1 MALLKTKFIEDNAVN
16 DLKMRLRNNLPLR
29 ARNAGDTAD
38 VDILKITTSDIIEMQ
53 REMSMGTQKITD
65 VVDPTAPQDAATK
78 QYVDSAVAGISDPK
92 DAARVATTA
101 ALPASTYDN
110 GTGGVGAT
118 LTADAN
124 GALPAIDSVGLS
136 VSDRILVKDQAA
148 GLENGLYVVTDLGDA
163 GSPWIL
169 TRADDADNSGDASS
183 AVTQGMFVPVA
194 EGTTNGS
201 LGFILT
207 TPDPIVLGTTALSFT
222 QFGEVIQAGQGLTK
236 TGTTLSVDAG
246 DGLGF
251 SGNALV
257 VLVDDDLVD
266 GTTKILGG
274 GEVAGAKRFE
284 EGFTLTGTDI
294 TNGYVDLSKVASRNS
309 VIFIPRFGLKQKEN
323 VDFTVSYTGG
333 AGGKTRVTFAG
344 DMATIL
350 EAGDI
355 IDINFDSL
363 DY

>member
-1 MALLKTKFIEDNAVN
+1 MALLKTKFISDNAVN

-29 ARNAGDTAD
+29 SRNAAGTAD
-38 VDILKITTSDIIEMQ
+38 VEILKVTNSDLIQML
-53 REMSMGTQKITD
+53 REMSMGSQKITD
-65 VVDPTAPQDAATK
+65 LLDPTAPQDAATK

-92 DAARVATTA
+92 DAARVATIS
-101 ALPASTYDN
+101 ALPAATYDN
-110 GTGGVGAT
+110 GVGGVGAT

-124 GALPAIDSVGLS
+124 GSLPAIDSVGLS
-136 VSDRILVKDQAA
+136 VSDRILVKNQAA
-148 GLENGLYVVTDLGDA
+148 GLENGIYIVSDLGSA
-163 GSPWIL
+163 GTPWIL
-169 TRADDADNSGDASS
+169 TRSDDSDNSGDASS

-207 TPDPIVLGTTALSFT
+207 TPDPIILGTTVLNFT

-266 GTTKILGG
+266 GTTKVLGG
-274 GEVAGAKRFE
+274 GEIAAAKRFE

-294 TNGYVDLSKVASRNS
+294 TNGYIDLSKVASRNS
-309 VIFIPRFGLKQKEN
+309 VIFIPRFGLKQKEA
-323 VDFTVSYTGG
+323 VDFSVSYTGG
-333 AGGKTRVTFAG
+333 TGGKTRITFLG
-344 DMATIL
+344 DMSAIL
-350 EAGDI
+350 EAGDV
-355 IDINFDSL
+355 IDMNFDSL